1 MKALDMVLKCAGL
14 CPPPPTSTPG
24 GCTQLG
30 HLSRGRLL
38 GLGGRYSLITYAYY
52 GHGEPFLEA
61 PLTWWVAQIF
71 WLGKRAP
78 SVPSLTSH
86 SLGAFRGWSR
96 GQNLPPPWLLWPSFQ
111 TDTR

>member
-71 WLGKRAP
+71 
-78 SVPSLTSH
+78 
-86 SLGAFRGWSR
+86 
-96 GQNLPPPWLLWPSFQ
+96 
-111 TDTR
+111 